1 MANYF
6 CDVSV
11 CITSY
16 NHEDYIRD
24 CVMSVIAQ
32 REDVSLEVIIG
43 DDCSSDKT
51 KQILRKLKTTYPDVI
66 TVVRHETNLG
76 YGALNLRSIL
86 PLTRGRY
93 IAHLDGDDFWLPG
106 KLRQQMQYME
116 KNDGC
121 VAVCTN
127 SLCMDKNGVALGVF
141 NNQGKIKRISR
152 TYLMQYGNFINHSTL
167 LYRAELRESIIP
179 PDGLFI
185 DYTLLMNLASL
196 GYIGYIDKILSVYRI
211 GVPSSVIANRSEHV
225 RLLYWES
232 INAISAEVV
241 GDECRL
247 FASADF
253 LRRVLYRSI
262 RIHSVRILKR
272 WWHIVSAEHKN
283 KKILLVYLI
292 IKNVLLT
299 GIRLIMSFMASRVG
313 GTRLRVFYW
322 R

>member
-1 MANYF
+1 MANYS

-43 DDCSSDKT
+43 DDCSNDKT
-51 KQILRKLKTTYPDVI
+51 KQILKKLKTTYPDII
-66 TVVRHETNLG
+66 TVVRHEANLG

-127 SLCMDKNGVALGVF
+127 SLCLDKNGVALGVF

-167 LYRAELRESIIP
+167 LYKAELRESIIP

-196 GYIGYIDKILSVYRI
+196 GDIGYIDKILSVYRI
-211 GVPSSVIANRSEHV
+211 GTASSVIDNLNEHV
-225 RLLYWES
+225 RSLYWES
-232 INAISAEVV
+232 INKPSGEVV
-241 GDECRL
+241 GDRNKRL
-247 FASADF
+247 ASADF
-253 LRRVLYRSI
+253 LSKVFYRSI
-262 RIHSVRILKR
+262 KTRSMALMKK
-272 WWHIVSAEHKN
+272 WWPIVSAEHREHKARLTLLAISN
-283 KKILLVYLI
+283 ILI
-292 IKNVLLT
+292 T
-299 GIRLIMSFMASRVG
+299 GIRLFLSLVASRIG
-313 GTRLRVFYW
+313 GTRLRVIYW